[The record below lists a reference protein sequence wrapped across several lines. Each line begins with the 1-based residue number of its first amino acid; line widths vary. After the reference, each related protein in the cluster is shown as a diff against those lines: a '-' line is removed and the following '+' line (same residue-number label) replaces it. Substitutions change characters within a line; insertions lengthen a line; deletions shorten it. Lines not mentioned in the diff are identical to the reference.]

1 MIDKIT
7 DFFALLYVKAQIE
20 MNKLK
25 NEEDGLETV
34 ETVILVGVAVI
45 LAVIIYNVLTGG
57 DSEKGEGGLIGDLF
71 KKIEG
76 KIGEIFGES
85 QTTST

>member
-34 ETVILVGVAVI
+34 ETVILVGIAVI

-71 KKIEG
+71 EKIEG

-85 QTTST
+85 

>member
-1 MIDKIT
+1 MFDKIT

-34 ETVILVGVAVI
+34 ETVILVGVTVI

-57 DSEKGEGGLIGDLF
+57 DENGDKGLIDSLF
-71 KKIEG
+71 DAITEKIN
-76 KIGEIFGES
+76 EIFGTGKVKKS
-85 QTTST
+85 V